1 MDVDQ
6 VPSNPSTHDSFDDVL
21 SRRLSR
27 RTVMVGGL
35 ATAAVG
41 FLGARTAAAS
51 APDAA
56 PADAASAGAGR
67 GGLGASPGFA
77 ASR

>member
-21 SRRLSR
+21 SRRISR

-51 APDAA
+51 APDA
-56 PADAASAGAGR
+56 
-67 GGLGASPGFA
+67 
-77 ASR
+77 